1 MNIFKLSVHRLI
13 LGLYC
18 ATALLSFTIIFYS
31 HTRIKELE
39 FLANTHNGYDSTSI
53 NESRFK
59 NMPVSSTG
67 KIWFTSIRFDSEHA
81 LSSYLVLSCLVS
93 TSCGDELLYIPS
105 ILNIVYCT
113 RTTLHILIHFCYYS
127 LSFIHSFRTRKRTRI
142 PYIRAGANDCWW

>member
-1 MNIFKLSVHRLI
+1 MPLPCSVSQLSS
-13 LGLYC
+13 
-18 ATALLSFTIIFYS
+18 T
-31 HTRIKELE
+31 HTRGSQNSSSSPTRTMATLQVSMSQ
-39 FLANTHNGYDSTSI
+39 DSRTCLFHQRV
-53 NESRFK
+53 RFDLLR
-59 NMPVSSTG
+59 
-67 KIWFTSIRFDSEHA
+67 FDSIRFDSEHA

-142 PYIRAGANDCWW
+142 PYIRAGANDWW